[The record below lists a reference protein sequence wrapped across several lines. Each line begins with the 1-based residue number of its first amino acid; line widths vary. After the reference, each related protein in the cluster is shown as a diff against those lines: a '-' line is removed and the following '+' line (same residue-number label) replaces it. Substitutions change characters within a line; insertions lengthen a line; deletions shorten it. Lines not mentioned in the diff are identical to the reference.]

1 MWILEIILFAY
12 LVTSRRDLK
21 GVTKKKIENH
31 LEIKST
37 FNFIEITDK
46 GVPSPALH
54 QSLVD
59 IIFLTIV

>member
-12 LVTSRRDLK
+12 LVTLRRDLK
-21 GVTKKKIENH
+21 GVIKKIKNH

-46 GVPSPALH
+46 GVPTPALH

-59 IIFLTIV
+59 IMFLTIV